1 VFEVAYKNQLQ
12 VFRQWGHLLPRPDC
26 RGTQETTVVIHPLAD
41 DRRVLPMQKL
51 DEVIEAG
58 LQFCMAVS
66 CNPGYQSLLKGL
78 KQRTRQRFVVPLP
91 LRT

>member
-51 DEVIEAG
+51 DEVIEA
-58 LQFCMAVS
+58 
-66 CNPGYQSLLKGL
+66 
-78 KQRTRQRFVVPLP
+78 
-91 LRT
+91 